1 MSADDD
7 IGLDEKRVYEGDER
21 ETTVYVAA
29 ETGVVAVSVVAE
41 RVGEF
46 ELVERCVARDVDAGP
61 AGVAVAADDG
71 VLLDAGEGFAATG
84 FGAATAVAV
93 DGESVLAAAPDGTVE
108 RYVRGEWRAVGE
120 TAGVSG
126 MDGDML
132 ATVDGVYRALDGGL
146 RHAGLASAVD
156 VAAAGVPLAATED
169 ALYRLGN
176 GWLAVVDGAFE
187 FVASDPG
194 AERGALGRAHAGTAE
209 HLYAHHD
216 GAWEV
221 ESTLER
227 PVVDVAYGDT
237 VYAVSADGRFA
248 AETPDD
254 WRHRELGVRGVAAA
268 VAVVEDA

>member
-1 MSADDD
+1 MSADND
-7 IGLDEKRVYEGDER
+7 IGLDEKRVYDGEER
-21 ETTVYVAA
+21 ETTVYVAS

-61 AGVAVAADDG
+61 TGVAVATETT
-71 VLLDAGEGFAATG
+71 VLLDAGDGFEPTG
-84 FGAATAVAV
+84 FGPATAVAV
-93 DGESVLAAAPDGTVE
+93 DGESVLAAAPDGSVE
-108 RYVRGEWRAVGE
+108 RYVQGAWRDVGA
-120 TAGVSG
+120 TAGVAG

-132 ATVDGVYRALDGGL
+132 ATADGVYRALDGNL
-146 RHAGLASAVD
+146 RHGGLASAVD
-156 VAAAGVPLAATED
+156 VAAAGVPLAATGD
-169 ALYRLGN
+169 ALYQLGN
-176 GWLAVVDGAFE
+176 GWLEVAEGAFA

-194 AERGALGRAHAGTAE
+194 ADRGTLGRAHAGTAE

-221 ESTLER
+221 ETGLER

-254 WRHRELGVRGVAAA
+254 WRHRELGVRGVAGA
-268 VAVVEDA
+268 VAVVEAP